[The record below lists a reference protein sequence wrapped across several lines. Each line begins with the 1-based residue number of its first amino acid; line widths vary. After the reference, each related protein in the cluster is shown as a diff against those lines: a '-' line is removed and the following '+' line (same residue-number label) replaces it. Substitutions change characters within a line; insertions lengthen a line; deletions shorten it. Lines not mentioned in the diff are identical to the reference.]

1 MTTPSPT
8 PSNRDADDDDV
19 RTRSGEPLPSGP
31 GATAGL
37 PGENSGT
44 GAGTP
49 VEELRDT
56 TLAGDVAPPGDP
68 DVR

>member
-1 MTTPSPT
+1 MSTP
-8 PSNRDADDDDV
+8 RDDSADDV
-19 RTRSGEPLPSGP
+19 QAPSGGPLPSGP

-49 VEELRDT
+49 DEELKDT
-56 TLAGDVAPPGDP
+56 TLMGDVAPPGDS